1 MDSQVHTTDAAAQ
14 EAERAKAAGSAG
26 LTQAPSGLLAEGMD
40 LLRDG
45 SEQPSLRPAAAA
57 RLADLQ
63 RSVGN
68 QHVLR
73 IVRSSRSG
81 DGERRSGPPRPIQR
95 YAVNQ
100 PATASASALVSWLNS
115 SGPHSPAWAK
125 TRATFSWGR
134 TMSATPIEGEENQ
147 YRVTVAD
154 TAVTLTKSVDMPNWT
169 AAAAPMQRAWDAMW
183 AELRT
188 HEGEHEKIAD
198 TWETTL
204 ETRLGEADYTVTA
217 TSVDAAKTAGR
228 AQADA
233 DWTTWIAE
241 HQAAQDAIDP
251 FFATLVEPPAPD
263 EEENAEVTEEFAIG
277 GAD

>member
-1 MDSQVHTTDAAAQ
+1 VDTHAHATEPSNDDAQ
-14 EAERAKAAGSAG
+14 TKAAESAG
-26 LTQAPSGLLAEGMD
+26 LTPTSAGLPAGGVD
-40 LLRDG
+40 LLRDA
-45 SEQPSLRPAAAA
+45 SVQPSLRPAAAV
-57 RLADLQ
+57 RLGNLQ

-73 IVRSSRSG
+73 IVRSHASRDTAPRG
-81 DGERRSGPPRPIQR
+81 GAARPIQR

-100 PATASASALVSWLNS
+100 PATASASALVTWLNS

-125 TRATFSWGR
+125 TRETFTWGR

-154 TAVTLTKSVDMPNWT
+154 TAVTLVKSVDMPNWT
-169 AAAAPMQRAWDAMW
+169 AATAPMQQAWDAMW
-183 AELRT
+183 SELRT

-198 TWETTL
+198 TWKTTL
-204 ETRLGEADYTVTA
+204 ETRLGEAEYTVTA

-241 HQAAQDAIDP
+241 HQTDQDAIDP
-251 FFATLVEPPAPD
+251 FFATLVEPPAP
-263 EEENAEVTEEFAIG
+263 EEEEQPETTEEFAIG
-277 GAD
+277 GAE